1 MKQVY
6 VIRHGQ
12 TKWNAEGRWQ
22 GHEDVPLSEE
32 GYAQARALAEH
43 LSDVDFSAVYASDL
57 QRARETGRALAEATG
72 APLMVDPRLRELNLG
87 VLQGLTHAE
96 IRERYPND
104 DDQMKANYLD
114 HVVTNGESRRE
125 MQARAYAAW
134 QDMLDQTDS
143 RPVALVSHGGTIR
156 LLLLRLLDPAQKDE
170 IMRLPISNTAWTV
183 LDVDDEGRVHMT
195 VAADHS
201 HLQHHA
207 ADESEAKL

>member
-22 GHEDVPLSEE
+22 GHADVPLSEE
-32 GYAQARALAEH
+32 GYDQARALAEH
-43 LSDVDFSAVYASDL
+43 LSDVDFSAVYTSDL
-57 QRARETGRALAEATG
+57 KRARETGRVLAEATG
-72 APLMVDPRLRELNLG
+72 APLVVDTRLRELNLG
-87 VLQGLTHAE
+87 ALQGLTHAE
-96 IRERYPND
+96 IRARYPND
-104 DDQMKANYLD
+104 DDQMKANYFD

-134 QDMLDQTDS
+134 QDMLDQADS

-156 LLLLRLLDPAQKDE
+156 LLLLRVLDHTQHEE
-170 IMRLPISNTAWTV
+170 IMRLQISNTAFTV
-183 LDVDDEGRVHMT
+183 LDVDDDGVVHMS

-201 HLQHHA
+201 HLQHRA
-207 ADESEAKL
+207 ADEGEARL